1 MSIDMGSMSATPS
14 SLVPAPRRA
23 SAPPSSQSAGAL
35 ERDVEGAHKRASI
48 RAYRAALD
56 EAAAAE
62 CAGERLLHPI
72 EILMDSP
79 RVVRALGIAVP
90 LLANAVWRI
99 AEAARGELA
108 VIG

>member
-1 MSIDMGSMSATPS
+1 MGSMSATPS

-23 SAPPSSQSAGAL
+23 STAPSLQSAGAS

-48 RAYRAALD
+48 RAIRANRAALD
-56 EAAAAE
+56 EAASAE
-62 CAGERLLHPI
+62 CARERLVHPL

-79 RVVRALGIAVP
+79 RVVHALRIAVP

-99 AEAARGELA
+99 AEAARSELA
-108 VIG
+108 IVG